1 MKRNKRRNDCSQGM
15 DNGKVKRGRME
26 RMGGRGGDG
35 KGMLARV
42 LRPNRYH

>member
-1 MKRNKRRNDCSQGM
+1 M
-15 DNGKVKRGRME
+15 DNGKVKRERME